1 MNTRQKT
8 IQLAIPVAIATGFL
22 PAIAGAAT
30 IDSWNLL
37 NVVEGPEVT
46 GTDTGASV
54 VYDRVL
60 PDASATTNGQIVYTA
75 PEADTPGMKVSN
87 VTFTQSGD
95 TYTGCILAT
104 SGTACD
110 GPFQSGKRFKVQ
122 ATDTG
127 AVDLVFNVNETETDS
142 VYRVFQRLIN
152 VTGEALGGFKIE
164 LGTGIGGDFTAS
176 TDNDGLSFSSTV
188 SMGPDGASSF
198 SQFPFGLFG
207 SLTQPNPNPLQL
219 PGFFDTTSRAG
230 YNVVQSLDSIVSTG
244 FYGNYGTLFGNWLS
258 QEDVPLGLLWDYAS
272 GAADPLVMA
281 WDNGSQWEVR
291 RGINNSLDGDDT
303 KITAE
308 DVYALAE
315 GQWKYYDYG
324 DIAGVETFL
333 AGIDLFDDA
342 IEDLANLNLNFA
354 INLGSNFSGSTFT
367 LRTTS
372 IAPIPLPAGLPL
384 LLTGFAALAGLRYR
398 RKQTMMA

>member
-1 MNTRQKT
+1 MKHKV
-8 IQLAIPVAIATGFL
+8 IQVMIPVALATGFF

-30 IDSWNLL
+30 IDGWNLS
-37 NVVEGPEVT
+37 NVIEGPEVT

-60 PDASATTNGQIVYTA
+60 PDSSATTNGQIVYTA
-75 PEADTPGMKVSN
+75 PEADSPGMTVSN
-87 VTFTQSGD
+87 VPFTQSGD

-110 GPFQSGKRFKVQ
+110 GEFQSGKRFKVQ

-127 AVDLVFNVNETETDS
+127 AVDLVFDVTETDTES

-152 VTGEALGGFKIE
+152 VTGEALGGFKVE
-164 LGTGIGGDFTAS
+164 LGTGIGDGFTAS
-176 TDNDGLSFSSTV
+176 TDNDGLSFSSAV
-188 SMGPDGASSF
+188 SMGPDGPSSF

-207 SLTQPNPNPLQL
+207 SLDNPNPNPLQL

-230 YNVVQSLDSIVSTG
+230 FNVVQSLDSIVSTG
-244 FYGNYGTLFGNWLS
+244 FYGSYGELFGNWLS
-258 QEDVPLGLLWDYAS
+258 QEDVPDGLLWDYAS

-291 RGINNSLDGDDT
+291 RGIDNDLDGDDT
-303 KITAE
+303 TITAE

-315 GQWKYYDYG
+315 SQWKTFDYG
-324 DIAGVETFL
+324 DIAGVQSFL
-333 AGIDLFDDA
+333 AGITLLEDA
-342 IEDLANLNLNFA
+342 IEDLANLNLNYA
-354 INLGSNFSGSTFT
+354 INLGSDFRGSSFT

-398 RKQTMMA
+398 RKQVAMA

>member
-1 MNTRQKT
+1 MKYKV
-8 IQLAIPVAIATGFL
+8 IQVMIPMAFATGFF

-30 IDSWNLL
+30 MDGWNLS
-37 NVVEGPEVT
+37 NVEPGPAVT
-46 GTDTGASV
+46 GVATGESV

-60 PDASATTNGQIVYTA
+60 PDANATTNGKIVYAA

-87 VTFTQSGD
+87 DTFTQSGD

-110 GPFQSGKRFKVQ
+110 GAFQSGKRFKMQ

-127 AVDLVFNVNETETDS
+127 AIDLVFDVTETQSDS

-164 LGTGIGGDFTAS
+164 LGTGIGGGFTAS

-207 SLTQPNPNPLQL
+207 SLSQPNPNPLAL
-219 PGFFDTTSRAG
+219 PGFFDTASRAG

-244 FYGNYGTLFGNWLS
+244 FYGSYGELFGNWLS
-258 QEDVPLGLLWDYAS
+258 QEDVPDGLLWDYAS

-291 RGINNSLDGDDT
+291 RGIDDSLDGVLGT
-303 KITAE
+303 ISAT

-315 GQWKYYDYG
+315 AQWKTFDYD
-324 DIAGVETFL
+324 DKAGVETFL
-333 AGIDLFDDA
+333 AGITLLEDA

-354 INLGSNFSGSTFT
+354 INLGSDFRGSTFT

-398 RKQTMMA
+398 RKQAAMV

>member
-1 MNTRQKT
+1 MRQK
-8 IQLAIPVAIATGFL
+8 IIHLAIPLAFATGVL
-22 PAIAGAAT
+22 PVIAGAAT
-30 IDSWNLL
+30 IDAWNLS
-37 NVVEGPEVT
+37 NVEPGPAVT

-54 VYDRVL
+54 VYDRAL
-60 PDASATTNGQIVYTA
+60 PDTLATTNGQIVYTA

-87 VTFTQSGD
+87 VPFTQSGD
-95 TYTGCILAT
+95 AYTGCILAT
-104 SGTACD
+104 SGTTCD
-110 GPFQSGKRFKVQ
+110 GPFQSGKRFKMQ
-122 ATDTG
+122 ATEPG
-127 AVDLVFNVNETETDS
+127 AVDLVFDVTETQTDS

-164 LGTGIGGDFTAS
+164 LGTGIGDDFTAS

-230 YNVVQSLDSIVSTG
+230 FNVVQSLDSIVSTG
-244 FYGNYGTLFGNWLS
+244 FYGSYGQLFGNWLS
-258 QEDVPLGLLWDYAS
+258 QDDVPDGLLWDYAF
-272 GAADPLVMA
+272 GTADPLVMA

-291 RGINNSLDGDDT
+291 RGIDDSLDGVLGS
-303 KITAE
+303 ISAE

-315 GQWKYYDYG
+315 AQWKTYDYG

-333 AGIDLFDDA
+333 AGIPLFADA

-354 INLGSNFSGSTFT
+354 INLGSDFSGRTFT

-384 LLTGFAALAGLRYR
+384 LLTGLAALLGLRYR
-398 RKQTMMA
+398 RKTLAMM

>member
-1 MNTRQKT
+1 MRQKT

-30 IDSWNLL
+30 IDSWNLS
-37 NVVEGPEVT
+37 NVEPGPTVT
-46 GTDTGASV
+46 GTATGESV

-60 PDASATTNGQIVYTA
+60 PDASATTNGQIVYAA

-110 GPFQSGKRFKVQ
+110 GDFQSGKRFKLE
-122 ATDTG
+122 AKDTG
-127 AVDLVFNVNETETDS
+127 SVDLVFDVTETQTDS

-164 LGTGIGGDFTAS
+164 LGTGIGGDFEAS

-258 QEDVPLGLLWDYAS
+258 QEDVPDGLLWDYAS

-291 RGINNSLDGDDT
+291 RGIDDSRDGVLGT
-303 KITAE
+303 ITAE

-315 GQWKYYDYG
+315 SQWGYYDYG

-333 AGIDLFDDA
+333 KGITLFDGA

-354 INLGSNFSGSTFT
+354 INLGSNFSGRTFT